1 MERTLA
7 AAQPG
12 RSVTLARAEP
22 WAECR
27 PVASLT
33 SISARAVSSSNCPC
47 RSAER
52 YEAGAGLRIS
62 APAATRWARAQST
75 MAGPPAGASVGS
87 PA

>member
-12 RSVTLARAEP
+12 RSVTLARAVP
-22 WAECR
+22 WAEWS

-33 SISARAVSSSNCPC
+33 SDSACAVSSSNWPC

-52 YEAGAGLRIS
+52 
-62 APAATRWARAQST
+62 
-75 MAGPPAGASVGS
+75 
-87 PA
+87 